1 MAGRTDGAP
10 GPAIRPATPADAP
23 ALLDIYAFYVT
34 DTAVSFEYTP
44 PSADEFARRMEA
56 VLARYPWLVIGD
68 GERPLGYAYAAP
80 FKGREAYDWS
90 VEVTGYLA
98 PDARGRGLGRR
109 LYEAL
114 EEALRRMGV
123 RNLYACVACPDPE
136 DEYLTLASPRFHAR
150 MGYREAGRYRRCAS
164 KFGRW
169 YDMVWMEKHIGG
181 HEPAPEPIVPWPEA
195 RRD

>member
-10 GPAIRPATPADAP
+10 GPSIRPATPADAP
-23 ALLDIYAFYVT
+23 ALLEIYAFYVT
-34 DTAVSFEYTP
+34 DTAVSFEYAP

-68 GERPLGYAYAAP
+68 GERLLGYAYAAP
-80 FKGREAYDWS
+80 FKGRAAYDWS
-90 VEVTGYLA
+90 VEVTVYLA

-114 EEALRRMGV
+114 EEELRRMGV
-123 RNLYACVACPDPE
+123 RNLYACIACPDPE

-181 HEPAPEPIVPWPEA
+181 HEPAPEPIVSWPEA